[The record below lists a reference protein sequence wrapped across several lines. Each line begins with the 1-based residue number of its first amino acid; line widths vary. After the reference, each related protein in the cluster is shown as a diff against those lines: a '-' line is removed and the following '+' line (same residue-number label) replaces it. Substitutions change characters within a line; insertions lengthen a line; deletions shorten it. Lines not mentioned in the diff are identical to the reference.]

1 MTNCEYQNTAGY
13 SFVGNGDSF
22 VASGFRPNYR
32 SYGGKKKSK
41 KSKGHFGVG
50 AHVGLKGVG
59 AHVDTPYTTTGV
71 EVGVGKSKKS
81 KKKSKVGMAAKVG
94 SVHGRVNVIGG
105 KKKGK
110 KKSKSKSNK
119 RFYKTVRDSMLDMKR
134 SRY

>member
-22 VASGFRPNYR
+22 VASGFRPNYK
-32 SYGGKKKSK
+32 SYGGKKKGR

-71 EVGVGKSKKS
+71 EVGVGKKS
-81 KKKSKVGMAAKVG
+81 KKEIESWYGC
-94 SVHGRVNVIGG
+94 
-105 KKKGK
+105 
-110 KKSKSKSNK
+110 
-119 RFYKTVRDSMLDMKR
+119 
-134 SRY
+134 